1 MGYALRNCPV
11 GNFRVEASLQWR
23 IGGLKILNMQTILKG
38 KTKEVVI
45 DTSGPVI
52 IIGESINPTRRKKLV
67 STLQGND
74 FSFVLELAASQINS
88 GADVL
93 DVNVGFPGVEDE
105 KLLPATVKVLQDN
118 FDVPLC
124 LDSPNPKAIE
134 AALKVAAGKCLINSV
149 NGEEKSLKTLLPV
162 AREYGA
168 AIIGLCM
175 DDDGITHDPEK
186 RLSIAGKI
194 IERAVS
200 MGIKEEDVVIDPLA
214 MAVSADPNACLVTL
228 ETIRLIHQK
237 LGHNITQGA
246 SNISFG
252 LPDRESLNAAYM
264 ALSIYNGLT
273 CPIANPEKIT
283 AAVRAADLVM
293 GRDDFAV
300 RFVEYFQ
307 SRNPQ

>member
-1 MGYALRNCPV
+1 M
-11 GNFRVEASLQWR
+11 
-23 IGGLKILNMQTILKG
+23 KTILKG
-38 KTKEVVI
+38 RYKEVVI
-45 DTSGPVI
+45 DTEGPVI
-52 IIGESINPTRRKKLV
+52 VIGESINPTRRKKLV
-67 STLQGND
+67 STLQQGD
-74 FSFVLELAASQINS
+74 FTFVLELADSQIKA

-93 DVNVGFPGVEDE
+93 DVNVGFPGVDDV
-105 KLLPATVKVLQDN
+105 KLLPETVKILQEK

-134 AALKVAAGKCLINSV
+134 AALKVAEGKCLINSV
-149 NGEEKSLKTLLPV
+149 NGEEASMKALLPV
-162 AREYGA
+162 AKEYGA

-186 RLSIAGKI
+186 RLAVAEKI
-194 IERAVS
+194 IDRAVKT
-200 MGIKEEDVVIDPLA
+200 GIKAEDVIIDPLA
-214 MAVSADPNACLVTL
+214 MAVSADQKACMVTL
-228 ETIRLIHQK
+228 ETIRLVHQK

-264 ALSIYNGLT
+264 AISIYNGLT

-283 AAVRAADLVM
+283 AIVRATDLVL

-300 RFVEYFQ
+300 RFVEYFK
-307 SRNPQ
+307 SRQ